1 MPLIIEETVLAKI
14 DEIAGE
20 KHRRAATIEKAL
32 REFIERE
39 EKKGRGKPAPE
50 TSAAKPMAKSMGKSA
65 AKPLAKPIAKPVT
78 KAVAK
83 PTAKPAAKAP
93 ARPAAKSP
101 AKVGASARR

>member
-39 EKKGRGKPAPE
+39 EKKGRGKPAAE
-50 TSAAKPMAKSMGKSA
+50 TSAAKPMAKSIAKPIAKSIA
-65 AKPLAKPIAKPVT
+65 KPIAKPVTKPLAKPIAKPI
-78 KAVAK
+78 
-83 PTAKPAAKAP
+83 AKAP
-93 ARPAAKSP
+93 TRPAAKGP

>member
-1 MPLIIEETVLAKI
+1 MRIRMPLIIEETVLAKI

-39 EKKGRGKPAPE
+39 EKKGRGKPAAE
-50 TSAAKPMAKSMGKSA
+50 TSAAKPMAKSMGKPA
-65 AKPLAKPIAKPVT
+65 AKPIAKPVA
-78 KAVAK
+78 KPVAK
-83 PTAKPAAKAP
+83 PIAKAA
-93 ARPAAKSP
+93 ARPPAKSP